1 MRAMPKRPLSRCRL
15 PCAALLALWFALP
28 TSLAAE
34 LKLLSAGA
42 VEPGLR
48 AAVARYESQS
58 GDKVTITFATA
69 PVLRER
75 AGSAAAAQTAGFDLL
90 VAPVAVFDAIAAAG
104 TVRAE
109 RATLGSVGIGVAVR
123 PDAPRP
129 DLASADSLKA
139 ALRNA
144 ESVVYNRA
152 STGQYVAN
160 LLAKLGIADAMAG
173 KTTQVADG
181 AAVVKHL
188 MQGRG
193 REFGFAPITEILL
206 HKDQGLVFVGAL
218 PAEVQNRTTYQ
229 ASVAAQPRDEPAA
242 TRLWRFLSSTEAI
255 ALFRSAGID

>member
-1 MRAMPKRPLSRCRL
+1 MLKRPS
-15 PCAALLALWFALP
+15 CAALLALLLTLP
-28 TSLAAE
+28 AAYAAE

-58 GDKVTITFATA
+58 GDKVAITFATA

-75 AGSAAAAQTAGFDLL
+75 AGTPAAAAAAGFDVL
-90 VAPVAVFDAIAAAG
+90 VAPVAVFDAIGSAG

-109 RATLGSVGIGVAVR
+109 RSTLGSVGIGVAVR

-129 DLASADSLKA
+129 DLASAESLKA
-139 ALRNA
+139 SLLAA
-144 ESVVYNRA
+144 ESVVFNRA
-152 STGQYVAN
+152 STGQYVAQ
-160 LLAKLGIADAMAG
+160 LLQRLAIVDAMAG

-193 REFGFAPITEILL
+193 REFGFAPITEIVL

-229 ASVAAQPRDEPAA
+229 ASIAAQPRDEAA
-242 TRLWRFLSSTEAI
+242 AMRLWRYLASNEAL
-255 ALFRSAGID
+255 ALFKAAGIE

>member
-1 MRAMPKRPLSRCRL
+1 MLKRR
-15 PCAALLALWFALP
+15 PCATLLALLLALP
-28 TSLAAE
+28 TTFAAD

-48 AAVARYESQS
+48 AAVAHYETQT
-58 GDKVTITFATA
+58 GDKVAITFATA

-75 AGSAAAAQTAGFDLL
+75 AGSREAATSAGFDLL
-90 VAPVAVFDAIAAAG
+90 VAPVAVFDAIAATG

-109 RATLGSVGIGVAVR
+109 RGTLGSVGIGVAVR

-129 DLASADSLKA
+129 DLASAESLKA
-139 ALRNA
+139 SLRDA

-152 STGQYVAN
+152 STGQYVAQ
-160 LLAKLGIADAMAG
+160 LLLKLGIADSMAG

-229 ASVAAQPRDEPAA
+229 TSVAAQPRDEAA
-242 TRLWRFLSSTEAI
+242 AMRLWRYLSSAEAL
-255 ALFRSAGID
+255 AAFKAAGID

>member
-1 MRAMPKRPLSRCRL
+1 MLKRRSWQSCV
-15 PCAALLALWFALP
+15 ALLALLLSLP
-28 TSLAAE
+28 AALAAD

-42 VEPGLR
+42 VEPGIR
-48 AAVARYESQS
+48 AAVARYERDS

-75 AGSAAAAQTAGFDLL
+75 AGSAAAAAAAGFDVL
-90 VAPVAVFDAIAAAG
+90 VAPVAVFDTIASAG
-104 TVRAE
+104 TVRE
-109 RATLGSVGIGVAVR
+109 QRATLGSVGIGVAVR

-139 ALRNA
+139 ALLGA
-144 ESVVYNRA
+144 ESVVFNRA
-152 STGQYVAN
+152 STGQYVAA
-160 LLAKLGIADAMAG
+160 LLQKLGIADAMAG

-193 REFGFAPITEILL
+193 REFGFAPITEIVL

-218 PAEVQNRTTYQ
+218 PASVQNRTTYQ
-229 ASVAAQPRDEPAA
+229 ASVAAQPPHEAA
-242 TRLWRFLSSTEAI
+242 AMRLWRYLSSAEAL
-255 ALFRSAGID
+255 ATFKAAGID

>member
-1 MRAMPKRPLSRCRL
+1 MLKRRSCATLVALLFML
-15 PCAALLALWFALP
+15 PCA
-28 TSLAAE
+28 LAAE

-48 AAVARYESQS
+48 AAVARYERDS
-58 GDKVTITFATA
+58 GDRVTIAFATA

-75 AGSAAAAQTAGFDLL
+75 AGSSSAAAAAGFDLL
-90 VAPVAVFDAIAAAG
+90 VAPVAVFDAIAPAG
-104 TVRAE
+104 TVSEQRH
-109 RATLGSVGIGVAVR
+109 TLGSVGIGVAVR

-129 DLASADSLKA
+129 DLASAQSLKA
-139 ALRNA
+139 ALLAA

-152 STGQYVAN
+152 STGQYVAQ
-160 LLAKLGIADAMAG
+160 LLQRLQVTDAMAG

-193 REFGFAPITEILL
+193 REFGFAPITEIVL

-218 PAEVQNRTTYQ
+218 PTELQNRTTYQ
-229 ASVAAQPRDEPAA
+229 ASLAAQPRDEAA
-242 TRLWRFLSSTEAI
+242 AMRLWRYLAGAEAL
-255 ALFRSAGID
+255 ALFKAAGID